1 MTLTSSEWVLL
12 AASIA
17 LVLIFLRQ
25 RATSRRERLDVE
37 SFRTG
42 LEDVGARLKRGEITE
57 AEADAARLA
66 LHSGR
71 RSSGRGFGWHL
82 QGAPRM
88 LVVAAAG
95 VIPVAAIG
103 AAISYVGGP
112 PVATGPSDANANAE
126 AGAGDG
132 DVAHLADYARSIESR
147 QPSSPPAAGQLLP
160 DVNTMIE
167 RLAARLESTPQDV
180 EGWRM
185 LGWSYYHTGAFRQ
198 SAAAF
203 EKALKLDP
211 NSAELKLSYEE
222 ASAKASGSGEAG
234 MIPSLPTASVD
245 HASDT
250 LSSEPAAAIAGLPP
264 EERDAAIRS
273 MVDGLAQRLEAS
285 PRDVE
290 GWIRLMR
297 SRVVLGE
304 SEAAAT
310 AYRKSRE
317 VFAGDQAASAR
328 IAATATELGIEA
340 D

>member
-1 MTLTSSEWVLL
+1 MSLTSLEWVLI

-17 LVLIFLRQ
+17 LLLFFILRSMM
-25 RATSRRERLDVE
+25 SRRERLDVE
-37 SFRTG
+37 SFRIG
-42 LEDVGARLKRGEITE
+42 LDDIGARLKRGEISE

-66 LHSGR
+66 LHSERRPSSREFGR
-71 RSSGRGFGWHL
+71 RL
-82 QGAPRM
+82 LAAPRM

-95 VIPVAAIG
+95 ILPVAAIG
-103 AAISYVGGP
+103 GAISYVGSAPGTEP
-112 PVATGPSDANANAE
+112 AE
-126 AGAGDG
+126 VNVDSGAVDG
-132 DVAHLADYARSIESR
+132 DVAHLADYARRLETG
-147 QPSSPPAAGQLLP
+147 QQSSKPPAEQLLP

-167 RLAARLESTPQDV
+167 RLATRLESAPQDV

-185 LGWSYYHTGAFRQ
+185 LGWSYYHTGAYRE

-211 NSAELKLSYEE
+211 SSSELKLSYEE
-222 ASAKASGSGEAG
+222 ARSRASGSGGSGVAPTVPTG
-234 MIPSLPTASVD
+234 AVNTASG
-245 HASDT
+245 A
-250 LSSEPAAAIAGLPP
+250 LSSQPAAAIAELPP

-273 MVDGLAQRLEAS
+273 MVDGLARRLEAS

-310 AYRKSRE
+310 AFRKSRE
-317 VFAGDQAASAR
+317 VFAGDRAATAR
-328 IAATATELGIEA
+328 IAETATELGIMTE
-340 D
+340 

>member
-1 MTLTSSEWVLL
+1 MSLTLLEWVFV

-17 LVLIFLRQ
+17 LVLFFLRH
-25 RATSRRERLDVE
+25 RATSRRERLDSE

-42 LEDVGARLKRGEITE
+42 LEDIGARLKRGEITE

-66 LHSGR
+66 LHSGG
-71 RSSGRGFGWHL
+71 RSSSRWPGWHL

-88 LVVAAAG
+88 LVVVAAG
-95 VIPVAAIG
+95 VIPIAGFG
-103 AAISYVGGP
+103 AAISYVESP
-112 PVATGPSDANANAE
+112 PAATGPSDANADPGTE
-126 AGAGDG
+126 DG
-132 DVAHLADYARSIESR
+132 DVANLADYARSIEPGK
-147 QPSSPPAAGQLLP
+147 PSSPPEAGQLLP

-211 NSAELKLSYEE
+211 SSAELKLSYEE
-222 ASAKASGSGEAG
+222 ASAKASGSGEAKLV
-234 MIPSLPTASVD
+234 PSVSTAPGD

-273 MVDGLAQRLEAS
+273 MVDGLAQRLETS

-328 IAATATELGIEA
+328 IAATATELGIKA